1 MSADLDQ
8 IAAPL
13 QDVKDQLGNI
23 AKENQAAVNGHGDAV
38 TKTLEELK
46 DLVNTGKS
54 PIDESGKSSSQVE
67 EDVQSMAREERN
79 RVVTV
84 QCPDAL
90 KKQLSAAEGEWKRI
104 NSKQS
109 KVIQEQAN
117 EPEDLKKQLNELRNS
132 QTSGSD
138 QVNQTLED
146 VKTALSSNSE
156 NSGTEV
162 WEHVNEMKT
171 SWTRGIVLCAPPF
184 CVDV

>member
-1 MSADLDQ
+1 M
-8 IAAPL
+8 
-13 QDVKDQLGNI
+13 QDVKDKLKNI

-38 TKTLEELK
+38 TTKLKELK
-46 DLVNTGKS
+46 DLVNDGKS
-54 PIDESGKSSSQVE
+54 PIDESGRSSSQVE
-67 EDVQSMAREERN
+67 EEVQSMAREERN

-84 QCPDAL
+84 ECPDNL

-109 KVIQEQAN
+109 KVIQEQAK
-117 EPEDLKKQLNELRNS
+117 ELEDLKKQLNELRNS

-156 NSGTEV
+156 NSSTEV
-162 WEHVNEMKT
+162 WEHVNEIK
-171 SWTRGIVLCAPPF
+171 SLWTRGTVLCAPPF
-184 CVDV
+184 VDVLIV

>member
-1 MSADLDQ
+1 MSADLAQ

-13 QDVKDQLGNI
+13 QDVKDKLETI

-38 TKTLEELK
+38 TKKLRELQFPEA
-46 DLVNTGKS
+46 DPVDWQ
-54 PIDESGKSSSQVE
+54 I
-67 EDVQSMAREERN
+67 QSMAREERN

-84 QCPDAL
+84 KCPDNL

-109 KVIQEQAN
+109 KVIQEQAK
-117 EPEDLKKQLNELRNS
+117 ELEDLKKQLNELRNS

-156 NSGTEV
+156 NSSTEV
-162 WEHVNEMKT
+162 WEHVNEIKT
-171 SWTRGIVLCAPPF
+171 LWTRGTVLCAPPF
-184 CVDV
+184 VDVLIV